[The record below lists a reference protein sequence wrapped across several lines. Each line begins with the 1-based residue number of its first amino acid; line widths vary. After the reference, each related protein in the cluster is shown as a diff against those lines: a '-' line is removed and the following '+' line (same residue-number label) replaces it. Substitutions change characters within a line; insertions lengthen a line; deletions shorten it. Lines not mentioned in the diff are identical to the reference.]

1 MRFCPGRTFS
11 GDPFKGIPSGSC
23 HLLVRRY
30 SVTDFLAATTR
41 PLNLASMSS
50 SPRRFRVASVQME
63 STPADKEANFQK
75 VASFTERAAKEGV
88 RLVVFPECCLTG
100 YWFIR
105 NLSTDQL
112 ATLAET
118 IPDGPSTRRLV
129 GLARKHGISLGAG
142 LIEAGEGGAFYNSYV
157 VALPDGTVHRHRKLH
172 AFEHEAVRSGND
184 FTVFD
189 LPDGFRVGVLICY
202 DCNLIENVR
211 LTALRG
217 AKILIAPHQT
227 GAVRSKNPHLMGL
240 IEREV
245 WDNRHQDPVALQRE
259 FLGDKGRG
267 WLMRW
272 LPSRAHDNGLFL
284 IFSNGVGVDDDEIR
298 TGNAMILDPYG
309 RILIETAAAGD
320 AMVVAD
326 LDGSLLDQATGRL
339 WIRARRPELYGPLA
353 ERTGHERDTRQLKF
367 EE

>member
-1 MRFCPGRTFS
+1 
-11 GDPFKGIPSGSC
+11 
-23 HLLVRRY
+23 
-30 SVTDFLAATTR
+30 
-41 PLNLASMSS
+41 MSS
-50 SPRRFRVASVQME
+50 LPRRIRVASIQFE
-63 STPADKEANFQK
+63 SVASDKEANFRK
-75 VASFTERAAKEGV
+75 IETFTAQAVERGV
-88 RLVVFPECCLTG
+88 RLVVFPECCITG

-105 NLSTDQL
+105 HLSLDQL
-112 ATLAET
+112 GALAEP
-118 IPDGPSTRRLV
+118 IPAGPSTQRLMA
-129 GLARKHGISLGAG
+129 LARRHRITLGAG
-142 LIEAGEGGAFYNSYV
+142 LVEAASDGGFHNSYV
-157 VALPDGTVHRHRKLH
+157 VALPDGTMHCHRKLH
-172 AFEHEAVRSGND
+172 AFEHDAVRSGNEI
-184 FTVFD
+184 TVFD

-217 AKILIAPHQT
+217 AEILLAPHQT

-240 IEREV
+240 IERSV
-245 WDNRHQDPVALQRE
+245 WDNRHADPAAIQRE

-309 RILIETAAAGD
+309 RILVETSEAGD

-326 LDGSLLDQATGRL
+326 LDASLLEHATGRL
-339 WIRARRPELYGPLA
+339 WLRARRPELYAPLA
-353 ERTGHERDTRQLKF
+353 QRTGEERATRELKF